1 MKTPQQ
7 KFAERLRA
15 AIEKAGYKAEAA
27 VLEREFNQ
35 RYFGKGVTLH
45 GVNKWLKGQSIPRLD
60 KIETLA
66 KWLRIPPEE
75 LTFGLEIK
83 QQIKEE
89 RARWDDGIGYQE
101 REIFEAFLALPAP
114 QRKVVREVIQ
124 TFAKAF
130 PAEDKIPGKPAK
142 SSH

>member
-7 KFAERLRA
+7 KFAERLRT

-35 RYFGKGVTLH
+35 RYYGKGVTLH
-45 GVNKWLKGQSIPRLD
+45 GVNKWLKGQAIPRLD
-60 KIETLA
+60 KIEALA

-83 QQIKEE
+83 QQISES
-89 RARWDDGIGYQE
+89 RARWDDGIGFQE
-101 REIFEAFLALPAP
+101 REVFEAFLALPVP
-114 QRKVVREVIQ
+114 QRKIVREVIQ

-130 PAEDKIPGKPAK
+130 PAEEKIAGKPVK
-142 SSH
+142 SKR

>member
-66 KWLRIPPEE
+66 KWLRIPLDE

-114 QRKVVREVIQ
+114 QRKIVREVIQ

-130 PAEDKIPGKPAK
+130 PVKSNKPD
-142 SSH
+142 